1 MGGLKLP
8 LVRSPLNIL
17 PVDPDDPV
25 SVCNRGK
32 VFGRGGGGCL
42 DGGGTLNIHFKKGV
56 EEVGEETAY
65 MN

>member
-8 LVRSPLNIL
+8 LVRSPLSIL

-32 VFGRGGGGCL
+32 RFGTGGGGCL
-42 DGGGTLNIHFKKGV
+42 DGGGTVKYPLEKESSSGR
-56 EEVGEETAY
+56 EEVAY